1 VCSGVESRLRE
12 VEDTGEADDEAINFS
27 ESGETED
34 FGGVVAVGD
43 VSKRFESNEWTTYE
57 TAV

>member
-1 VCSGVESRLRE
+1 MRE